1 MYDNRILES
10 VHHTRPYL
18 LQSRVKLIHFVHG
31 DPIAERG
38 ALIEHLV
45 FPCSGLISMVVEL
58 ADGDRIEVGM
68 VGVGGAV
75 GGALV
80 FGEERHLCTSF
91 AQLPGRAW
99 TMRAAD
105 AIHIAAEDEH
115 FRHMLFAQERFLK
128 AQAQQTAACNAK
140 HPIMRR
146 LCTWLLRTRDIVGSD
161 ELLLTQEYMAQM
173 LGVQRASVSMFASQ
187 LQQKGYIQYRRG
199 RVHIADPAG
208 LASEACECHK
218 DIRQHHGALFPPPNE
233 QLTRTAS

>member
-1 MYDNRILES
+1 MYDNR
-10 VHHTRPYL
+10 L
-18 LQSRVKLIHFVHG
+18 LQTLERSRPDLLHNRVKLINFVHG
-31 DPIAERG
+31 DMLAERG
-38 ALIEHLV
+38 MPIEQVV
-45 FPCSGLISMVVEL
+45 FPCSGLVSLVVEL

-68 VGVGGAV
+68 VGVAGAV
-75 GGALV
+75 GGAVV
-80 FGEERHLCTSF
+80 FGEQQHLCTSF
-91 AQLPGRAW
+91 AQIPGRAW

-105 AIHIAAEDEH
+105 AIHIAHEH
-115 FRHMLFAQERFLK
+115 EEFRHMLFAQERYLLV
-128 AQAQQTAACNAK
+128 QAQQTAACNAK
-140 HPIMRR
+140 HTIMRR
-146 LCTWLLRTRDIVGSD
+146 LCSWLLRTRDTVGSG
-161 ELLLTQEYMAQM
+161 ELLLTQEYIAQM